1 LFFNAHAHNRD
12 QKNIVIVNE
21 SVDNNEL
28 ADFFSIGIH
37 PWNASLNE
45 ENFLKVLVK
54 GNLQNCLA
62 IGEIGLD
69 KLNEKS
75 FELQVNC
82 FRAQLIIAESLQLP
96 VIFHCVKSWNE
107 IKAIYKE
114 KRRKQKWIYHGFNKV
129 AILEDVVH
137 SGVMISIGASILS
150 NSKLQEAI
158 LTIPNSQL
166 LLETDDSEINIFEIY
181 QKVSEIKKISLPE
194 LQGIILNNF
203 QNTFTKWSIG

>member
-1 LFFNAHAHNRD
+1 MFFNAHAHNRD

-114 KRRKQKWIYHGFNKV
+114 KKRKQKWIYHGFNKV

-158 LTIPNSQL
+158 LTIPNGQL